1 MLANDSELI
10 ELTQHK
16 RFVGRQ
22 LPSGLRWKRAVPC
35 VQGLCECPVIKAA
48 GLHADT
54 AAGL

>member
-16 RFVGRQ
+16 RFVERQ
-22 LPSGLRWKRAVPC
+22 LPLGLRWKRAVPC